1 MDTNHPSSD
10 QLDELRHQI
19 DDIDQQLFSLIAQRM
34 AVVRDIG
41 TLKRQQGIPT
51 VDPIREA
58 LLKARLKDMAADVL
72 EPWHVEEL
80 ASAIIKISRDLQ
92 AAANNA

>member
-1 MDTNHPSSD
+1 MNVDRTSSD
-10 QLDELRHQI
+10 QLDDLRQKI
-19 DDIDQQLFSLIAQRM
+19 DEIDQQLFSLVAQRM

-41 TLKRQQGIPT
+41 TLKRRQGI
-51 VDPIREA
+51 RESR
-58 LLKARLKDMAADVL
+58 LKARLKDMAADVL

-92 AAANNA
+92 SATEGA